1 MTGLVR
7 TEGREGIDNGGGLY
21 RATRHVGL
29 LLAHVLRSVHY
40 VCLWISF
47 FVFVKMAH
55 DLSQLNFNR
64 DPHTC
69 KRSLIALSLM
79 LYMLWKLISLFTSDN
94 LKKKLSWDIFRRN
107 RGLWVYA
114 LLYQCTLSIF
124 SSYENFY
131 QYNYLDLLFC
141 LFHFTILALYN
152 IEKVLSIW
160 KINFVR
166 VFGDSVE
173 LGAISFYVSIK
184 IITVYIS
191 ITMRFLSFI
200 YDLHY
205 HIYIFYV

>member
-1 MTGLVR
+1 MSR
-7 TEGREGIDNGGGLY
+7 
-21 RATRHVGL
+21 
-29 LLAHVLRSVHY
+29 
-40 VCLWISF
+40 
-47 FVFVKMAH
+47 
-55 DLSQLNFNR
+55 
-64 DPHTC
+64 
-69 KRSLIALSLM
+69 
-79 LYMLWKLISLFTSDN
+79 
-94 LKKKLSWDIFRRN
+94 DIFRRN

-114 LLYQCTLSIF
+114 LLYQCTLSIC

-131 QYNYLDLLFC
+131 QYNYLDLLFR

-152 IEKVLSIW
+152 IEKVLSIR

-200 YDLHY
+200 YGM
-205 HIYIFYV
+205 ICIIIFIFLFIMYNDCLKAVIHMDTTFL